1 MTGSELEQY
10 VLQQTE
16 AMRTLSQEFDLIK
29 K

>member
-1 MTGSELEQY
+1 LEQY